1 MTVRAVL
8 FDFDGLTIDTET
20 PWYEAFAKLY
30 REHGHELALEQYAR
44 CIGTTFASFDPYE
57 ELITRGVDRSRS
69 ELQQM
74 VNDIYK
80 SRMNEIT
87 LRPGVREYLDAA
99 KAAGMR
105 IAIVS
110 SSHWSWI
117 EPYLQRFELLSY
129 FDLVMTAD
137 KVKHVKPDPELYLNA
152 LAELQ
157 LETHEAIAFEDSLNG
172 LKAAKQAGIRCVV
185 VPNDVTR
192 AFPFETVGYDGML
205 NSMTEMSLTQLLEAI
220 EAEVPIVQIRNNLA

>member
-1 MTVRAVL
+1 MTIRALL

-20 PWYEAFAKLY
+20 PWYEAFAELY

-57 ELITRGVDRSRS
+57 ELNKRGVDRSRS

-74 VNDIYK
+74 VNARYN
-80 SRMNEIT
+80 SRMDQIT
-87 LRPGVREYLDAA
+87 LRPGVRAYLDDART
-99 KAAGMR
+99 AGLR

-110 SSHWSWI
+110 SSHWAWI
-117 EPYLQRFELLSY
+117 EPYLQRFDLLQY
-129 FDLVMTAD
+129 FNLFMTAD
-137 KVKHVKPDPELYLNA
+137 KVEHVKPDPALYIGA

-157 LETHEAIAFEDSLNG
+157 LNPEEAIAFEDSLNG

-185 VPNDVTR
+185 VPNAVTR
-192 AFPFETVGYDGML
+192 AFPFETVGYAGL
-205 NSMTEMSLTQLLEAI
+205 LESMAEMPLSQLLEAVEG
-220 EAEVPIVQIRNNLA
+220 EATLPSTRNNSA